1 MTALDYARFEALTF
15 DCYGTLIDWEA
26 GIVAGL
32 RPAVARRGIEAS
44 DDELLEV
51 FAGFEAAAEAGPYAR
66 YRDVLGRCLR
76 EVAAHYGFEAD
87 ENEVAAF
94 SDSVGEWPAFPDSA
108 ASLSLLHDR
117 FRLGVITNCD
127 DDLFARSAIRL
138 RDDVRLGRDRAVGW
152 CL

>member
-32 RPAVARRGIEAS
+32 RPAVARRGIEPS

-51 FAGFEAAAEAGPYAR
+51 FAGFEAAAEAGPTRATATSSAAACAR
-66 YRDVLGRCLR
+66 SPPTTR
-76 EVAAHYGFEAD
+76 FEAD

-94 SDSVGEWPAFPDSA
+94 SDSVGDWPAFPDSA
-108 ASLSLLHDR
+108 ASLSLPPRPLP
-117 FRLGVITNCD
+117 
-127 DDLFARSAIRL
+127 ARRDHQL
-138 RDDVRLGRDRAVGW
+138 R
-152 CL
+152 

>member
-66 YRDVLGRCLR
+66 YRDILGRCLR

-94 SDSVGEWPAFPDSA
+94 SDSVGDWPAFPDSA
-108 ASLSLLHDR
+108 ASLSLPP
-117 FRLGVITNCD
+117 
-127 DDLFARSAIRL
+127 
-138 RDDVRLGRDRAVGW
+138 
-152 CL
+152 